1 MSTSNVVQISDRRAR
16 RGPQGPQRGPMQTKA
31 DVAAHLRVSERTIE
45 RWMAL
50 GLPFAKPYE
59 SGSVRFRASE
69 VDAWFASER

>member
-1 MSTSNVVQISDRRAR
+1 
-16 RGPQGPQRGPMQTKA
+16 MQTKA
-31 DVAAHLRVSERTIE
+31 EVAAHLRVSERTIE

-50 GLPFAKPYE
+50 GLPFSKPYE